1 VQLQR
6 CYFSFVVGVA
16 LVGAGRTVTAQS
28 ATARQQGGG
37 GAPASGAISTR
48 LESFQPSPGSLVTV
62 AYENLG
68 DLNFGRVSVE
78 VRELRDSKGEFARG
92 VVIRV
97 TESQTLQEQAFV
109 DPEEI
114 PELLRGIDAILRTTS
129 NPTSFKSFELRYKT
143 RGELEVSA
151 YNTDAYVQYAIQAGH
166 ATKATALNLRS
177 EDMAKFRSMMVAA
190 SARLAAAA
198 RR

>member
-6 CYFSFVVGVA
+6 CFFLLVVGIA
-16 LVGAGRTVTAQS
+16 LVGAGRTVTAQT
-28 ATARQQGGG
+28 ATASQQGG
-37 GAPASGAISTR
+37 ASASGGMSTR

-97 TESQTLQEQAFV
+97 TESQTHQEQAFV

-166 ATKATALNLRS
+166 ETKATALNLRS
-177 EDMAKFRSMMVAA
+177 EDMAKFRAMMVAA
-190 SARLAAAA
+190 STRLAAAA